1 MNRRMRLILLI
12 AAFLLLSGSRAIG
25 AYYSSKSLSFSL
37 SADLSGIPG
46 PTPEPTEKP
55 GNGLVFKSNVS
66 VKNVVWNAGY
76 KGELTSVSVN
86 VDNVSHKLDFDLT
99 FTMPAGYSQ
108 EYIQNNPIWF
118 SGFWLRLSGTNM
130 YESAIHLAG
139 SGSSGEGVNVAQI
152 QDVNLQPGESSD
164 NIIVYFYSNWNV
176 PAYKAEG
183 NINVVKLKSSY
194 TMVGRNVP
202 PNGRYVTEKYSV
214 DATITLV
221 LPPQTPGLMMMPG
234 SSILS
239 DPLPTSTSS
248 PIPESTATTI
258 PTSEPTLTQ
267 TPTQTPEPTPTQT
280 PTPTLT
286 PTPTQ
291 TPEPTLTPT
300 PTQTPTPTL
309 TPMPTPTQT
318 LEPTL
323 TPTPTQ
329 TLTPT
334 LTPIQTPTPT
344 PTPEPTA
351 SPSPAPEP
359 MKAPAAEQS
368 APPTPNVT
376 AAPMAVPSPTTDP
389 AAAPVTELSISPEP
403 AAAPAVQQAPPS
415 LPEAVEAP
423 VDPPFFEPA
432 ALSAPLAL
440 SEGLPAGDSAEE
452 SDQ

>member
-1 MNRRMRLILLI
+1 MSRRIWLISLI

-55 GNGLVFKSNVS
+55 GNGLVFQSNVS
-66 VKNVVWNAGY
+66 VKNVAWNAGY
-76 KGELTSVSVN
+76 KGELTSASVN

-130 YESAIHLAG
+130 YESVIHLAG

-221 LPPQTPGLMMMPG
+221 LPPQTPNLMMMPG

-239 DPLPTSTSS
+239 EPLPTSTSS
-248 PIPESTATTI
+248 PIP
-258 PTSEPTLTQ
+258 TQ
-267 TPTQTPEPTPTQT
+267 
-280 PTPTLT
+280 
-286 PTPTQ
+286 
-291 TPEPTLTPT
+291 
-300 PTQTPTPTL
+300 
-309 TPMPTPTQT
+309 
-318 LEPTL
+318 
-323 TPTPTQ
+323 
-329 TLTPT
+329 
-334 LTPIQTPTPT
+334 TPT
-344 PTPEPTA
+344 PTPEPGA
-351 SPSPAPEP
+351 SPSPVPESTITP
-359 MKAPAAEQS
+359 EAEQTAS
-368 APPTPNVT
+368 PAPPVT
-376 AAPMAVPSPTTDP
+376 EAPMAVPSPTTDP
-389 AAAPVTELSISPEP
+389 AAAPATEQSISPEP

-415 LPEAVEAP
+415 LPEAGEAP

-432 ALSAPLAL
+432 ALSAPDSPAL
-440 SEGLPAGDSAEE
+440 SEGLPADDFAEE